1 MSRLT
6 LFLWRFQGLLPPARR
21 PLYRSMDMP
30 LWCDEASVL
39 SLGWHERYRQLVPR
53 LLSLLIM
60 KKERGDFDL
69 SDTDYD
75 ANNSVVDINV
85 VSAFLILVMA
95 SVFLF
100 VLYYFM
106 SQWFLILLVILF
118 CIGGSEI
125 RCPSLYMLLIFFY
138 LVSKS
143 D

>member
-1 MSRLT
+1 M
-6 LFLWRFQGLLPPARR
+6 Q
-21 PLYRSMDMP
+21 
-30 LWCDEASVL
+30 
-39 SLGWHERYRQLVPR
+39 
-53 LLSLLIM
+53 
-60 KKERGDFDL
+60 ERGDFDL